1 MKKISISKTT
11 WKKLH
16 KIKNVKGL
24 GSFSKTV
31 DYLITFYYLKG
42 ENSQKL
48 KGSDSGEKT
57 PYNLQEKPD
66 ILEIGKHVDMLI
78 KVKNFKDWA
87 SR

>member
-57 PYNLQEKPD
+57 PYNLQEKD
-66 ILEIGKHVDMLI
+66 IVEIERCIDLL
-78 KVKNFKDWA
+78 VKTKNPEKLK
-87 SR
+87 